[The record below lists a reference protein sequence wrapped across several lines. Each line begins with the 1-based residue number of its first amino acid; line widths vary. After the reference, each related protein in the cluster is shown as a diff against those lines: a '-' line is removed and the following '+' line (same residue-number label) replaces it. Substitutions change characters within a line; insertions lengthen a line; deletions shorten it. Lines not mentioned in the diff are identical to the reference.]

1 MVPEA
6 LAGQA
11 VPGGPDLLWAPP
23 QGDPELL
30 AILAVLAAPEDPRI
44 PSLLWIQE
52 FLGSQLI
59 LGNPLHPLSLSLLWT
74 LETLGCLFR
83 EYLVHPSLLPTL
95 EIHHCRVPLLGQVG
109 P

>member
-11 VPGGPDLLWAPP
+11 VPAGPGLLWAPP
-23 QGDPELL
+23 RGGPELP

-44 PSLLWIQE
+44 LSLLWIQE

-59 LGNPLHPLSLSLLWT
+59 LGNPLHPLSLCLL
-74 LETLGCLFR
+74 
-83 EYLVHPSLLPTL
+83 
-95 EIHHCRVPLLGQVG
+95 
-109 P
+109 